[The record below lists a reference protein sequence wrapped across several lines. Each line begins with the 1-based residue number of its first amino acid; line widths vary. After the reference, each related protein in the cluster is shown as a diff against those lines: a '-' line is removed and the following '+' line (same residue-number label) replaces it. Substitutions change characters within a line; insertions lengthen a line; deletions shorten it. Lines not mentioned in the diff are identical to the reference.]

1 MTLLLASSYYSK
13 GQFLHTQEELEE
25 IVINNPNKYLLQ
37 ETETLSQ
44 ESFENCRTGI
54 ENHNVQDAK
63 GSSPSNLTQVV
74 SNATRKKLKKKN
86 KHILKKVN
94 QSKGQKDLISEM
106 CANHFRLGNFDEAL
120 YYKLQLL
127 EKGEATFED
136 EYILARSYFEIKNYD
151 QALVHAFNAKVML
164 PYQQNN
170 ASPTEQDLIENL
182 LSETLSAKKRPY
194 NDWTLNFSY
203 CITNRDNKTYI
214 SYKSEPWK
222 SYAICKSVWAE
233 ETEHS
238 KKMSTISDQSA
249 WLVEE
254 KECLLNTLIAF
265 MRYEADNP
273 EFKGLNHL
281 AKALDENT
289 VKEFILYEKFIAKYQ
304 AIPEGMPSKEDI
316 KKLRSYFLSAHSTG
330 L

>member
-1 MTLLLASSYYSK
+1 MTLFLASSYYSK

-54 ENHNVQDAK
+54 ENYNHQEAK
-63 GSSPSNLTQVV
+63 YTKASILTQVENK
-74 SNATRKKLKKKN
+74 SARKKLKKKN
-86 KHILKKVN
+86 KHILKMIN
-94 QSKGQKDLISEM
+94 RLEDQNDLISEM
-106 CANHFRLGNFDEAL
+106 CANHFKLGNFDEAL

-127 EKGEATFED
+127 EKEVANFED
-136 EYILARSYFEIKNYD
+136 EYILAKSYFEIKNYD
-151 QALVHAFNAKVML
+151 LAFHHAFNAKVML
-164 PYQQNN
+164 PYYKGNSSGLEQQ
-170 ASPTEQDLIENL
+170 LIESL
-182 LSETLSAKKRPY
+182 LTESLKEKKNPY
-194 NDWTLNFSY
+194 QDWTLNFSY

-238 KKMSTISDQSA
+238 EKMSTISDQSA

-254 KECLLNTLIAF
+254 KECLLNTLIAY

-273 EFKGLNHL
+273 EFEGLKHL

-289 VKEFILYEKFIAKYQ
+289 VKEFILYEKFVAKYQ
-304 AIPEGMPSKEDI
+304 ENPDGMPSKEDT
-316 KKLRSYFLSAHSTG
+316 KKLRNYFLSAHSEG